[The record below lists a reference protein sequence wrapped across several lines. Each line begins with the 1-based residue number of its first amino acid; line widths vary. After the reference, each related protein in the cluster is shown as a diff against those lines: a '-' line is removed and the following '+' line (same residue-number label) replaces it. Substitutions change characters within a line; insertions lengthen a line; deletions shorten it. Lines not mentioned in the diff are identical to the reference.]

1 MIRLEELSYRY
12 KDNEFQTIEEV
23 NLSIKKGEFVV
34 ITGRSGSGKSTLF
47 RCING
52 LCPLFFGGK
61 KSGNIYLSGKNIAP
75 FRICDISKMVSSVF
89 QNPENQFFTADV
101 LSDLVYACE
110 NYGIS
115 KQEIEQRMKYI
126 VSLLSLNNI
135 IEKKLSDLSGGE
147 KQKIAIASIL
157 MLKTDILLLDEPS
170 SNLDYQ
176 SIILLSEIFE
186 KLKASG
192 YTIIVIE
199 HRLFYMKNLCDR
211 LIVME
216 HGKISGVYGKSAE
229 LKTMSNDMLHEKG
242 LRGINLFQSVVRDPP
257 KDTFDNPLLELKD
270 ITFGYKKE
278 REILKGISFSVF
290 PGDKVALLGKNGCG
304 KTTLAKILCGL
315 RKERGGS
322 ISFDGKSLVTKDR
335 SKTISYVMQN
345 VDFQLFGY
353 SVYNDLLLGNEGQ
366 TDIES
371 KIQKVL
377 DILNLSD
384 MKEQHPTVLSIG
396 QKQRLVIA
404 ASYLL
409 NKRVNVF
416 DEPTS
421 GLDYESMQ
429 KVCDLID
436 SVTGNK
442 NASII
447 ITHDYEFILS
457 VCNRVILLED
467 GKISKDFYLRN
478 TEQLNV
484 IFKENL

>member
-1 MIRLEELSYRY
+1 MIRLEKLSYRY

-23 NLSIKKGEFVV
+23 GLSIKKGEFVV

-52 LCPLFFGGK
+52 LCPLFFDGE
-61 KSGNIYLSGKNIAP
+61 KSGNIYLNGKNIAP
-75 FRICDISKMVSSVF
+75 FRICDISKIVSSVF
-89 QNPENQFFTADV
+89 QNPENQFFTTDV

-110 NYGIS
+110 NYGIP
-115 KQEIEQRMKYI
+115 KQEIKQRMEYI

-147 KQKIAIASIL
+147 KQRVAIASIL
-157 MLKTDILLLDEPS
+157 MLKTDILLFDEPS

-211 LIVME
+211 LIVMGN
-216 HGKISGVYGKSAE
+216 GKVSDVYGKSE

-242 LRGINLFQSVVRDPP
+242 LRGIELFQSVIKDPP
-257 KDTFDNPLLELKD
+257 KDIFDTPLFELKN

-278 REILKGISFSVF
+278 RTILKGISLSVF

-315 RKERGGS
+315 KKEQEGV
-322 ISFDGKSLVTKDR
+322 INFDGKSLVTKDR
-335 SKTISYVMQN
+335 SKNTSYVMQN

-366 TDIES
+366 ADIES
-371 KIQKVL
+371 QIQKIL
-377 DILNLSD
+377 DILHLSD
-384 MKEQHPTVLSIG
+384 MKEQHPTILSMG

-409 NKRVNVF
+409 NKRVNIF

-429 KVCDLID
+429 KVCGLID
-436 SVTGNK
+436 SITGNK

-457 VCNRVILLED
+457 VCNRVVLLED
-467 GKISKDFYLRN
+467 GKILKDFHLRD
-478 TEQLNV
+478 TEQLNL

>member
-23 NLSIKKGEFVV
+23 NLSIKRGEFVV
-34 ITGRSGSGKSTLF
+34 ISGRSGSGKSTLF

-52 LCPLFFGGK
+52 LCPLFFDGE
-61 KSGNIYLSGKNIAP
+61 KSGNIYLSGKNITP
-75 FRICDISKMVSSVF
+75 FRICDISKIVSSVF

-110 NYGIS
+110 NYGIP
-115 KQEIEQRMKYI
+115 KQEIEQRMRDI

-135 IEKKLSDLSGGE
+135 IERKLSDLSGGE

-176 SIILLSEIFE
+176 SIILLSEVFE

-199 HRLFYMKNLCDR
+199 HRLFYIKNLCDR

-216 HGKISGVYGKSAE
+216 HGKISGVYEKSE

-257 KDTFDNPLLELKD
+257 KETFNEPLLELKD

-322 ISFDGKSLVTKDR
+322 IYFDGKSLITKDR
-335 SKTISYVMQN
+335 SKTTSYVMQN

-366 TDIES
+366 TDIERQ
-371 KIQKVL
+371 IQKVL
-377 DILNLSD
+377 DILHLSD

-409 NKRVNVF
+409 NKRFNVF

-442 NASII
+442 NASIV

-457 VCNRVILLED
+457 VCNRIVLLEN
-467 GKISKDFYLRN
+467 GKILKDFPLRD

>member
-1 MIRLEELSYRY
+1 M
-12 KDNEFQTIEEV
+12 
-23 NLSIKKGEFVV
+23 
-34 ITGRSGSGKSTLF
+34 
-47 RCING
+47 
-52 LCPLFFGGK
+52 
-61 KSGNIYLSGKNIAP
+61 GN
-75 FRICDISKMVSSVF
+75 
-89 QNPENQFFTADV
+89 
-101 LSDLVYACE
+101 
-110 NYGIS
+110 
-115 KQEIEQRMKYI
+115 
-126 VSLLSLNNI
+126 
-135 IEKKLSDLSGGE
+135 
-147 KQKIAIASIL
+147 
-157 MLKTDILLLDEPS
+157 
-170 SNLDYQ
+170 
-176 SIILLSEIFE
+176 
-186 KLKASG
+186 
-192 YTIIVIE
+192 
-199 HRLFYMKNLCDR
+199 
-211 LIVME
+211 
-216 HGKISGVYGKSAE
+216 GKISGIYEKSE
-229 LKTMSNDMLHEKG
+229 LKTMNNDMLHKKG
-242 LRGINLFQSVVRDPP
+242 LRGINLFQSVVRAPP
-257 KDTFDNPLLELKD
+257 KNTFNEPLLELKD

-371 KIQKVL
+371 RIQKVL
-377 DILNLSD
+377 DILHLSD
-384 MKEQHPTVLSIG
+384 MKDQHPTVLSIG

-421 GLDYESMQ
+421 GLDYENMQ
-429 KVCDLID
+429 KVCDLIN

-467 GKISKDFYLRN
+467 GKILKDFYLRD

>member
-1 MIRLEELSYRY
+1 MIRLEKLSYRY
-12 KDNEFQTIEEV
+12 KDSEFQTIEEV

-52 LCPLFFGGK
+52 LCPLFFDGE
-61 KSGNIYLSGKNIAP
+61 KSGNIYLSGKDIAP
-75 FRICDISKMVSSVF
+75 FRICDISKIVSSVF

-115 KQEIEQRMKYI
+115 KQEIKQRMRDI

-186 KLKASG
+186 KLKAGG

-211 LIVME
+211 LIVMGN
-216 HGKISGVYGKSAE
+216 GKISGIYEKSE

-257 KDTFDNPLLELKD
+257 KDIFDDPLLELKD

-278 REILKGISFSVF
+278 RKILKGISFSVF
-290 PGDKVALLGKNGCG
+290 PGDKVALLGRNGCG

-315 RKERGGS
+315 RQERGGS

-371 KIQKVL
+371 RIQKVL

-429 KVCDLID
+429 KVCDLIN

-467 GKISKDFYLRN
+467 GKILKDFYLRN

>member
-1 MIRLEELSYRY
+1 MIRLEKLSYRY
-12 KDNEFQTIEEV
+12 KDNKFQTIEEV

-52 LCPLFFGGK
+52 LCPLFFDGE

-75 FRICDISKMVSSVF
+75 FRICDISKIVSSVF

-110 NYGIS
+110 NYGIP
-115 KQEIEQRMKYI
+115 KQEIKQRMEHI

-135 IEKKLSDLSGGE
+135 IERKLSDLSGGE

-157 MLKTDILLLDEPS
+157 MLKTDIILLDEPS

-176 SIILLSEIFE
+176 SIILLSEILE
-186 KLKASG
+186 KLKAGG

-216 HGKISGVYGKSAE
+216 HGKIYGVYEKSE
-229 LKTMSNDMLHEKG
+229 LKAMNNDMLHEKG

-257 KDTFDNPLLELKD
+257 KDIFNEPLLELKD

-322 ISFDGKSLVTKDR
+322 IRFDGKSLVTKDR
-335 SKTISYVMQN
+335 SKITSYVMQN

-421 GLDYESMQ
+421 GLDYENMQ

-478 TEQLNV
+478 TEQLNL

>member
-1 MIRLEELSYRY
+1 MIRLEKLSYRY
-12 KDNEFQTIEEV
+12 KDSEFQTIEEV

-52 LCPLFFGGK
+52 LCPLFFDGE
-61 KSGNIYLSGKNIAP
+61 KSGNIYLSGKDIAP
-75 FRICDISKMVSSVF
+75 FRICDISKIVSSVF

-110 NYGIS
+110 NYGIP

-186 KLKASG
+186 KLKAGG

-216 HGKISGVYGKSAE
+216 HGKISVIYEKSE

-242 LRGINLFQSVVRDPP
+242 LRGINLFQSVVRYPP
-257 KDTFDNPLLELKD
+257 KDIFDDPLLELKD

-278 REILKGISFSVF
+278 RKILKGISFSVF
-290 PGDKVALLGKNGCG
+290 PGDKVALLGRNGCG

-315 RKERGGS
+315 RKEQGS

-335 SKTISYVMQN
+335 SKTTSYVMQN

-353 SVYNDLLLGNEGQ
+353 SVYNDLLLGNESQ

-371 KIQKVL
+371 QIQKVL
-377 DILNLSD
+377 DILHLSD

-421 GLDYESMQ
+421 GLDYQSMQ

-436 SVTGNK
+436 SITGNK

-467 GKISKDFYLRN
+467 GKILKDFYLRN

>member
-23 NLSIKKGEFVV
+23 NLSIKRGEFVV
-34 ITGRSGSGKSTLF
+34 ISGRSGSGKSTLF

-52 LCPLFFGGK
+52 LCPLFFDGE
-61 KSGNIYLSGKNIAP
+61 KSGNIYLSGKNITP
-75 FRICDISKMVSSVF
+75 FRICDISKIVSSVF

-110 NYGIS
+110 NYGIP
-115 KQEIEQRMKYI
+115 KREIEQRMRDI

-135 IEKKLSDLSGGE
+135 IERKLSDLSGGE

-170 SNLDYQ
+170 SNLDHQ
-176 SIILLSEIFE
+176 SIILLSEVFE

-199 HRLFYMKNLCDR
+199 HRLFYIKNLCDR

-216 HGKISGVYGKSAE
+216 HGKISGVYEKSE

-257 KDTFDNPLLELKD
+257 KDTFNEPLLELKD

-322 ISFDGKSLVTKDR
+322 IYFDGKSLITKDR
-335 SKTISYVMQN
+335 SKTTSYVMQN

-366 TDIES
+366 TDIERQ
-371 KIQKVL
+371 IQKVL
-377 DILNLSD
+377 DILHLSD

-457 VCNRVILLED
+457 VCNRIVLLEN
-467 GKISKDFYLRN
+467 GKILKDFPLRD

>member
-1 MIRLEELSYRY
+1 MIRLEKLSYRY
-12 KDNEFQTIEEV
+12 KDSEFQTIEEV
-23 NLSIKKGEFVV
+23 SLSIKKGEFVV

-52 LCPLFFGGK
+52 LCPLFFDGE
-61 KSGNIYLSGKNIAP
+61 KSGNIYLSGKDIAP
-75 FRICDISKMVSSVF
+75 FRICDISKIVSSVF

-110 NYGIS
+110 NYGIP
-115 KQEIEQRMKYI
+115 KQEIEQRMRDI

-135 IEKKLSDLSGGE
+135 IERKLSDLSGGE

-157 MLKTDILLLDEPS
+157 MLKSDILLLDEPS

-176 SIILLSEIFE
+176 SIILLSEVFE
-186 KLKASG
+186 KLKAGG

-211 LIVME
+211 LIVMGN
-216 HGKISGVYGKSAE
+216 GKISGIYEKSE
-229 LKTMSNDMLHEKG
+229 LKTMNNDMLHKKG
-242 LRGINLFQSVVRDPP
+242 LRGINLFQSVVRAPP
-257 KDTFDNPLLELKD
+257 KNTFNEPLLELKD

-322 ISFDGKSLVTKDR
+322 IYFDGKSLITKDR
-335 SKTISYVMQN
+335 SKTTSYVMQN

-371 KIQKVL
+371 QIQKVL
-377 DILNLSD
+377 DILHLSD

-421 GLDYESMQ
+421 GLDYENMQ
-429 KVCDLID
+429 KVCDLIN

-467 GKISKDFYLRN
+467 GKILKDFYLRD

>member
-1 MIRLEELSYRY
+1 MIRLEKLSYRY
-12 KDNEFQTIEEV
+12 KDNKFKTIGEV
-23 NLSIKKGEFVV
+23 NISIKKGEFVV

-61 KSGNIYLSGKNIAP
+61 KSGNIYLNDKNIAQ

-110 NYGIS
+110 NY
-115 KQEIEQRMKYI
+115 EIPKHEIKQRMRDI

-135 IEKKLSDLSGGE
+135 IERKLSDLSGGE

-157 MLKTDILLLDEPS
+157 MLNTNILLLDEPS

-176 SIILLSEIFE
+176 SIILLSEILE
-186 KLKASG
+186 KLKAGG

-199 HRLFYMKNLCDR
+199 HRLFYMKKLCDK

-216 HGKISGVYGKSAE
+216 HGKISGVYGKPE
-229 LKTMSNDMLHEKG
+229 LKTMNNDMLHEKG
-242 LRGINLFQSVVRDPP
+242 LRGINLFQNVVRDPP
-257 KDTFDNPLLELKD
+257 KDRFNEPLLELKD

-278 REILKGISFSVF
+278 REILKGVSFSVF

-315 RKERGGS
+315 RKEQGGS
-322 ISFDGKSLVTKDR
+322 VTFDGKSLITKER
-335 SKTISYVMQN
+335 SKTTSYVMQN

-384 MKEQHPTVLSIG
+384 MKEQHPTVLSTG

-409 NKRVNVF
+409 NKRVNIF

-421 GLDYESMQ
+421 GLDYDNMQ

-436 SVTGNK
+436 SITGNK

-478 TEQLNV
+478 AEQLNV

>member
-1 MIRLEELSYRY
+1 MIRLEKLSYRY
-12 KDNEFQTIEEV
+12 KDNEFQTVEEV

-52 LCPLFFGGK
+52 LCPLFFDGK
-61 KSGNIYLSGKNIAP
+61 KSGNIYLNGKNIAP
-75 FRICDISKMVSSVF
+75 FRICDISQIVSSVF

-110 NYGIS
+110 NYGIP
-115 KQEIEQRMKYI
+115 KQEIEQRMRDI

-135 IEKKLSDLSGGE
+135 IERKLSDLSGGE

-176 SIILLSEIFE
+176 SIILLSEVFE

-199 HRLFYMKNLCDR
+199 HRLFYIKNLCDR

-216 HGKISGVYGKSAE
+216 HGKISGVYEKSE
-229 LKTMSNDMLHEKG
+229 LKTMNNDMLHEKG

-257 KDTFDNPLLELKD
+257 KDTFNEPLLELKD

-322 ISFDGKSLVTKDR
+322 IYFDGKSLITKDR
-335 SKTISYVMQN
+335 SKTTSYVMQN

-371 KIQKVL
+371 QIQKVL
-377 DILNLSD
+377 DILHLSD
-384 MKEQHPTVLSIG
+384 MKDQHPTVLSIG

-457 VCNRVILLED
+457 VCNRIVLLEN
-467 GKISKDFYLRN
+467 GKILKDFPLRD

>member
-1 MIRLEELSYRY
+1 MIRLEKLSYRY
-12 KDNEFQTIEEV
+12 KDSEFQTIEEV

-52 LCPLFFGGK
+52 LCPLFFDGE
-61 KSGNIYLSGKNIAP
+61 KSGNIYLSGKDIAP

-110 NYGIS
+110 NYGIP
-115 KQEIEQRMKYI
+115 KQEIEQRMRDI
-126 VSLLSLNNI
+126 VSLLSINNM

-176 SIILLSEIFE
+176 SIILLSEILE
-186 KLKASG
+186 KLKAGG

-211 LIVME
+211 LIVMGN
-216 HGKISGVYGKSAE
+216 GKISGVYEKSE
-229 LKTMSNDMLHEKG
+229 LKTMNNDMLHKKG

-257 KDTFDNPLLELKD
+257 KDTFNEPLLELKD

-304 KTTLAKILCGL
+304 
-315 RKERGGS
+315 
-322 ISFDGKSLVTKDR
+322 D
-335 SKTISYVMQN
+335 
-345 VDFQLFGY
+345 
-353 SVYNDLLLGNEGQ
+353 NDIMMIVQ
-366 TDIES
+366 
-371 KIQKVL
+371 
-377 DILNLSD
+377 
-384 MKEQHPTVLSIG
+384 
-396 QKQRLVIA
+396 
-404 ASYLL
+404 
-409 NKRVNVF
+409 
-416 DEPTS
+416 
-421 GLDYESMQ
+421 
-429 KVCDLID
+429 
-436 SVTGNK
+436 
-442 NASII
+442 
-447 ITHDYEFILS
+447 
-457 VCNRVILLED
+457 
-467 GKISKDFYLRN
+467 
-478 TEQLNV
+478 
-484 IFKENL
+484 

>member
-1 MIRLEELSYRY
+1 MIRLEKLSYRY
-12 KDNEFQTIEEV
+12 KDSEFQTIEEV

-52 LCPLFFGGK
+52 LCPLFFDGE
-61 KSGNIYLSGKNIAP
+61 KSGNIYLSGKDIAQ
-75 FRICDISKMVSSVF
+75 FRICDISKIVSSVF

-110 NYGIS
+110 NYGIP

-170 SNLDYQ
+170 LNLDYQ

-186 KLKASG
+186 KLKAGG

-211 LIVME
+211 LIVMGN
-216 HGKISGVYGKSAE
+216 GKISGIYEKSE

-257 KDTFDNPLLELKD
+257 KDIFDDPLLELKD

-278 REILKGISFSVF
+278 RKILKGISFSVF
-290 PGDKVALLGKNGCG
+290 PGDKVALLGRNGCG

-315 RKERGGS
+315 RKEQGGS

-335 SKTISYVMQN
+335 SKTTSYVMQN

-353 SVYNDLLLGNEGQ
+353 SVYNDLLLGNESQ
-366 TDIES
+366 TSIES
-371 KIQKVL
+371 QIQKVL
-377 DILNLSD
+377 DILHLSD

-436 SVTGNK
+436 SITGNK

-467 GKISKDFYLRN
+467 GKILKDFYLRN